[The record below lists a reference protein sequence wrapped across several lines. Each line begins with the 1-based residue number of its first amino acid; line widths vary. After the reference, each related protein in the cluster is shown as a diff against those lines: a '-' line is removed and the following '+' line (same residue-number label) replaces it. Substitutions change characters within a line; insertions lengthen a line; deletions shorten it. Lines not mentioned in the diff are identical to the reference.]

1 MKLEDATCQ
10 NTNEYSLTC
19 RVLRVKM
26 LYKMTVNPIYS
37 VLAVEI
43 NDNTVYK
50 TYVFSECLL
59 DMKINDI
66 FYVKFGRYVNSDV
79 LTRYYNVFICDKDGV
94 CKETTDKRDYNNYFA

>member
-50 TYVFSECLL
+50 TYSIL
-59 DMKINDI
+59 
-66 FYVKFGRYVNSDV
+66 Y
-79 LTRYYNVFICDKDGV
+79 T
-94 CKETTDKRDYNNYFA
+94 